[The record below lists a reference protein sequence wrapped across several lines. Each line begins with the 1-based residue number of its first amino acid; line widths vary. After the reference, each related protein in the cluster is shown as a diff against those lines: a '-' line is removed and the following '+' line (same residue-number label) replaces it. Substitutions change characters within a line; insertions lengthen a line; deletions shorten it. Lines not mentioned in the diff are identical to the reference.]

1 MFGLNSHPK
10 GLRTLFFTEMWERF
24 SYYGMRGILILFL
37 TSLVQNGGLG
47 MDDKTAAAVYGLYT
61 ASVYLA
67 SLPGGWVA
75 DRLIGARNA
84 VFIGGLLIIAGQFT
98 LAVPCVHTFFLG
110 LLLIILGTG
119 LLKPNIS
126 VMVGQLYPNGGVK
139 QDSGFTIFYMGI
151 NVGSAIGP
159 LLVGYL
165 GEKVNWHL
173 GFAAAGLGM
182 VLGLM
187 QFKLTGHYLG
197 NVGLRSQDEKPSR
210 KSWNIF
216 YAGLAALAI
225 LVGLCMLGIL
235 PLNPVKLAEKAA
247 IVIVGLALVFF
258 INAFFFAKL
267 TTNEKK
273 RVGVIAL
280 LFIASAMFFSGF
292 EQAGSSMNIFA
303 ERYTV
308 RDISFLGGI
317 IPAAWLTQFNPV
329 PASWFQSLNPVFIII
344 LAPMVASMWPML
356 AKHHCNPPLI
366 IKFALGLIRLA
377 LGFLILAAGAR
388 LVSDDT
394 QVWPTWLIITYLVH
408 TLGELCLSPVGLS
421 TVSKLS
427 PKRLVGQMMGIWFL
441 ASSLG
446 NLIAG
451 LVAGHI
457 SAEPQEKEPVAIIES
472 ADQGERLASTDAA
485 QIAQNNVIEKQ
496 NLKDLLDQEREM
508 DQIVQHHSPVQ
519 NEESSGILMS
529 RQFMR
534 IFWFAMGVAGLLF
547 ILSKPVRS
555 VTREIE

>member
-1 MFGLNSHPK
+1 
-10 GLRTLFFTEMWERF
+10 
-24 SYYGMRGILILFL
+24 
-37 TSLVQNGGLG
+37 
-47 MDDKTAAAVYGLYT
+47 
-61 ASVYLA
+61 
-67 SLPGGWVA
+67 
-75 DRLIGARNA
+75 
-84 VFIGGLLIIAGQFT
+84 
-98 LAVPCVHTFFLG
+98 
-110 LLLIILGTG
+110 
-119 LLKPNIS
+119 
-126 VMVGQLYPNGGVK
+126 
-139 QDSGFTIFYMGI
+139 
-151 NVGSAIGP
+151 P

-197 NVGLRSQDEKPSR
+197 NIGLRGPDEKPAQR
-210 KSWNIF
+210 SWNIL
-216 YAGLAALAI
+216 YACLASLAI
-225 LVGLCMLGIL
+225 LVGLCMLGMISL
-235 PLNPVKLAEKAA
+235 DPVKLAEKAA

-317 IPAAWLTQFNPV
+317 LPAPWLDQFNPV

-356 AKHHCNPPLI
+356 AKHNCNPPLI
-366 IKFALGLIRLA
+366 IKFALGLIMLG

-388 LVSDDT
+388 IVSDDT

-457 SAEPQEKEPVAIIES
+457 SEGPEEKAPVAIIES
-472 ADQGERLASTDAA
+472 SNHDERLAAVDAT
-485 QIAQNNVIEKQ
+485 QISQNNFAEKQ

-508 DQIVQHHSPVQ
+508 NQIIQAPMQIQSEDSQ
-519 NEESSGILMS
+519 GILMS

>member
-1 MFGLNSHPK
+1 M
-10 GLRTLFFTEMWERF
+10 
-24 SYYGMRGILILFL
+24 
-37 TSLVQNGGLG
+37 
-47 MDDKTAAAVYGLYT
+47 
-61 ASVYLA
+61 
-67 SLPGGWVA
+67 
-75 DRLIGARNA
+75 
-84 VFIGGLLIIAGQFT
+84 
-98 LAVPCVHTFFLG
+98 
-110 LLLIILGTG
+110 
-119 LLKPNIS
+119 
-126 VMVGQLYPNGGVK
+126 
-139 QDSGFTIFYMGI
+139 
-151 NVGSAIGP
+151 
-159 LLVGYL
+159 
-165 GEKVNWHL
+165 
-173 GFAAAGLGM
+173 
-182 VLGLM
+182 
-187 QFKLTGHYLG
+187 
-197 NVGLRSQDEKPSR
+197 
-210 KSWNIF
+210 
-216 YAGLAALAI
+216 
-225 LVGLCMLGIL
+225 
-235 PLNPVKLAEKAA
+235 
-247 IVIVGLALVFF
+247 
-258 INAFFFAKL
+258 
-267 TTNEKK
+267 
-273 RVGVIAL
+273 GVIAL

-366 IKFALGLIRLA
+366 IKFALGLIMLA

-472 ADQGERLASTDAA
+472 ADHGERLASTDAA
-485 QIAQNNVIEKQ
+485 QIAQNNITEKQ
-496 NLKDLLDQEREM
+496 NLKELLDQEREM
-508 DQIVQHHSPVQ
+508 DQIILRNSPAQ